1 MTKRSILGLLVYTAF
16 ILAFGW
22 LPVSTRSASAAP
34 PDQMV
39 REAEARYA
47 SDDYAKARDIFVALS
62 DSFPEDRLFSYFQF
76 MIAKCEYQL
85 QDYASAREQFR
96 EFVRRFPRSSYV
108 GACYFMLGNVSFLE
122 GEDLEAAEDYIYSYE
137 VAGTDNL
144 RLLAKR
150 SLMPLLE
157 RRLSEQQ
164 LEKLGRADRDRKLAP
179 KIWYYL
185 GLRQHAA
192 GRAKQASQTLNYY
205 LKAFPDGEDAD
216 QVRQLLNDVAHAR
229 DETID
234 VGVLVPLS
242 GEWSPYGSSLLN
254 GVKLALS
261 LGSPHAKDVRLV
273 TEDTRGD
280 FLTAAALFREMVS
293 EDNAACVIGPL
304 RSEVVAAVAV
314 EAERSQVPLITPTA
328 SRPGLAALSDFVF
341 QLSPTA
347 ESRGK
352 ALAQCAV
359 KDEGMRDFVLLAPEE
374 EGSESEASSFTKTVE
389 GLGGK
394 ILASEQYPADTQDFS
409 PYLRRIK
416 SQLLGSP
423 AAESEAPS
431 FSDQIPVWVDG
442 IFISADQA
450 QMYDILSRI
459 ANLNVFGTIIGT
471 EVCGERQVMEFAKN
485 IDRQMIFVSGQLG
498 SQDEVGRKRFSA
510 AYLDQYQTEPDLV
523 SMLGY
528 DCMTLLLRVFEQT
541 NTPLGIRAALAETSD
556 FRGVAGGVKFD
567 SKGENVMIPV
577 YKLESG
583 QVRRLR

>member
-1 MTKRSILGLLVYTAF
+1 MTKKSILRLLVCAGLVLVFSRLSVPTQ
-16 ILAFGW
+16 LAC
-22 LPVSTRSASAAP
+22 ASP

-47 SDDYAKARDIFVALS
+47 SDDYARARDIFVALS
-62 DSFPEDRLFSYFQF
+62 DSFPGDRLFSYFQF
-76 MIAKCEYQL
+76 MIAKCEYHL
-85 QDYASAREQFR
+85 QDYASAREQFQD
-96 EFVRRFPRSSYV
+96 FIRRFPRSSYV
-108 GACYFMLGNVSFLE
+108 GASYFMLGNVSYLE
-122 GEDLEAAEDYIYSYE
+122 GEDVEAAEDYIYSYE

-144 RLLAKR
+144 KLLAKR

-164 LEKLGRADRDRKLAP
+164 LEKLSRADRDRQLAP
-179 KIWYYL
+179 KIWFYL

-192 GRAKQASQTLNYY
+192 DKTKQASQTLNYY
-205 LKAFPDGEDAD
+205 LKAFPDGEDAN
-216 QVRQLLNDVAHAR
+216 QVHQLLNDIAHAR
-229 DETID
+229 DETINL
-234 VGVLVPLS
+234 GVLVPLS

-261 LGSPHAKDVRLV
+261 SGQSHGKEVRLV
-273 TEDTRGD
+273 TRDTRGD
-280 FLTAAALFREMVS
+280 FVTAAALFRELVS
-293 EDNAACVIGPL
+293 KDHAVCVIGPL
-304 RSEVVAAVAV
+304 RSEVVAATAV
-314 EAERSQVPLITPTA
+314 EADRSQVPLITPTA

-347 ESRGK
+347 ESRGNV
-352 ALAQCAV
+352 LAQCAV
-359 KDEGMRDFVLLAPEE
+359 KDEGMKDFVLLAPEE
-374 EGSESEASSFTKTVE
+374 EGPESETTSFRKAVE

-394 ILASEQYPADTQDFS
+394 ILASEQYPAETQDFS

-416 SQLLGSP
+416 NQLLGSS
-423 AAESEAPS
+423 AAESEGPS
-431 FSDQIPVWVDG
+431 FNDQIPVWVDG

-459 ANLNVFGTIIGT
+459 ANLNVFGTIIGI
-471 EVCGERQVMEFAKN
+471 EVCGERQVLEFAKN
-485 IDRQMIFVSGQLG
+485 IDRQMLFVSSQFG
-498 SQDEVGRKRFSA
+498 SQNEADRKRFSD

-528 DCMTLLLRVFEQT
+528 DCMTLLLGVFDKT
-541 NTPLGIRAALAETSD
+541 NLPLGIRAALAETSD
-556 FRGVAGGVKFD
+556 FAGVAGGVKF
-567 SKGENVMIPV
+567 SSQGENVMIPV